1 MTEETKTPKEDLF
14 QKIMNIQWELSVK
27 KDGKNPFYKSEY
39 ITLDN
44 LMDKLQPLLDKEWLM
59 VYNVNIVGWVRTV
72 VTDLN
77 YSISSDFTI
86 EWLSDPQALWK
97 VVTYWRR
104 YNLTSIFNV
113 LADEDDDAQSFYEKK
128 KPATKK
134 AESRFQKAIS
144 NVEFMRNCL
153 DQNDFINKI
162 KNKYE
167 LDEFQES
174 QLRTAY
180 QNATTE
186 SDLDLPFIDE

>member
-162 KNKYE
+162 KSKYD

-186 SDLDLPFIDE
+186 SDLDLPFTDE

>member
-1 MTEETKTPKEDLF
+1 MTEETKKESLF
-14 QKIMNIQWELSVK
+14 KKIQRIQAELSVK

-44 LMDKLQPLLDKEWLM
+44 LMDKLQPLLDKEGIM
-59 VYNVNIVGWVRTV
+59 VFNVNIAWWVRTI
-72 VTDLN
+72 VTDLDET
-77 YSISSDFTI
+77 ISSEFSI
-86 EWLSDPQALWK
+86 WWLVDPQALWK
-97 VVTYWRR
+97 VITYWRR

-134 AESRFQKAIS
+134 TESRFQKAIS
-144 NVEFMRNCL
+144 NTEFMRNCL

-162 KNKYE
+162 KSKYE
-167 LDEFQES
+167 IDEFQES

-180 QNATTE
+180 QKATTE

>member
-144 NVEFMRNCL
+144 NVEFMKQCL

-162 KNKYE
+162 KSKYD

-180 QNATTE
+180 QNATAE
-186 SDLDLPFIDE
+186 ENLDLPFTDE